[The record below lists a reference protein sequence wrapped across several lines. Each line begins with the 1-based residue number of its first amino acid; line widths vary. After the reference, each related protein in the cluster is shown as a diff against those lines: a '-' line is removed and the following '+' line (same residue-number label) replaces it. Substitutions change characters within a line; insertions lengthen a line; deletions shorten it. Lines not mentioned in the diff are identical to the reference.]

1 MIDVSKSFLEAIGS
15 SLKDDDNKDPSPGL
29 GAVPYSIKRNIF
41 TIEGAVSNEELY
53 EFFEFFSDPDNRDLL
68 KVLPHYEEVIEAME
82 KANET
87 GWKDYNK
94 RMELINELNP
104 YSAFLTIVKRQD
116 LGEEANQLFRKE

>member
-1 MIDVSKSFLEAIGS
+1 M
-15 SLKDDDNKDPSPGL
+15 
-29 GAVPYSIKRNIF
+29 
-41 TIEGAVSNEELY
+41 SNEELF
-53 EFFEFFSDPDNRDLL
+53 EFFEFFSDPDNRDFAQS
-68 KVLPHYEEVIEAME
+68 LPHYEEVIEAME

-116 LGEEANQLFRKE
+116 LGEEANQLFEKE